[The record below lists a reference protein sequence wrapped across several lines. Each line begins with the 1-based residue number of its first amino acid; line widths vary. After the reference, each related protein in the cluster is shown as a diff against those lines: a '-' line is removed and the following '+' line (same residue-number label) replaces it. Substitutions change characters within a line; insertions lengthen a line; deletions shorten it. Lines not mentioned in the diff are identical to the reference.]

1 MIARLLSSVFYII
14 TRKLL
19 GAFYVD
25 QKKKGLL
32 PSTLPSEHES
42 EHEQWGN
49 GKTSKLIGEV
59 AFPIDYSKPLAA
71 VPYDITGKGGI
82 AYVAAIVS
90 INNTG
95 FTVTTD
101 SNNESLGAFGWIS
114 VGF

>member
-42 EHEQWGN
+42 EHEQW
-49 GKTSKLIGEV
+49 IY
-59 AFPIDYSKPLAA
+59 A
-71 VPYDITGKGGI
+71 DITSSANTIHYPITMSRTLTAIAVDIEPEPRLVTPIGI
-82 AYVAAIVS
+82 STWSGSTLTVAPVDYHAITIWV
-90 INNTG
+90 IG
-95 FTVTTD
+95 V
-101 SNNESLGAFGWIS
+101 
-114 VGF
+114 

>member
-1 MIARLLSSVFYII
+1 MMQVLPTYGTARSWIDTANSCFI
-14 TRKLL
+14 
-19 GAFYVD
+19 
-25 QKKKGLL
+25 
-32 PSTLPSEHES
+32 
-42 EHEQWGN
+42 QWGN

-59 AFPIDYSKPLAA
+59 AFPIDYSNPLAA